1 MTSISNPSM
10 MNRLTS
16 KTIGKTRKSRENFSS
31 CLFYGTRNGQ
41 KLVHTHRVLLG
52 CRTHSPHT
60 HTVGYV
66 SLSSLSLS
74 PSHVCVYSVRFNG
87 NRTGTRFTTQ
97 KLFLLLLFLELLF
110 LLLLFFSCC
119 CCPSF
124 SGEVVFYFRGL
135 IIVAGM
141 RDRWELLS
149 LTLRQKAVSG
159 GCHATFVCTRTQQ
172 SS

>member
-1 MTSISNPSM
+1 MALETAKN
-10 MNRLTS
+10 LYTH
-16 KTIGKTRKSRENFSS
+16 TES
-31 CLFYGTRNGQ
+31 CWVAGPTA
-41 KLVHTHRVLLG
+41 
-52 CRTHSPHT
+52 HT
-60 HTVGYV
+60 HTQ
-66 SLSSLSLS
+66 SAMCHFPLSLS

-97 KLFLLLLFLELLF
+97 KLFLLLLFLELF
-110 LLLLFFSCC
+110 LLLFFSCCCC

>member
-60 HTVGYV
+60 HSRLCVTF
-66 SLSSLSLS
+66 LSLSLPLMCVCILCVS
-74 PSHVCVYSVRFNG
+74 MATGQGPVSQHKSCFFFFFFWSCFFFFFLVVVVVVVPPSRGRLYSIFAA
-87 NRTGTRFTTQ
+87 
-97 KLFLLLLFLELLF
+97 L
-110 LLLLFFSCC
+110 
-119 CCPSF
+119 
-124 SGEVVFYFRGL
+124 
-135 IIVAGM
+135 
-141 RDRWELLS
+141 
-149 LTLRQKAVSG
+149 
-159 GCHATFVCTRTQQ
+159 
-172 SS
+172 

>member
-1 MTSISNPSM
+1 MALETAKNLYTHTQSPAG
-10 MNRLTS
+10 LPDPQPT
-16 KTIGKTRKSRENFSS
+16 
-31 CLFYGTRNGQ
+31 
-41 KLVHTHRVLLG
+41 HTHSRLCVTFL
-52 CRTHSPHT
+52 
-60 HTVGYV
+60 
-66 SLSSLSLS
+66 SLSL
-74 PSHVCVYSVRFNG
+74 PLMCVYSVRFNG

-97 KLFLLLLFLELLF
+97 KLFLLLLFLELF
-110 LLLLFFSCC
+110 LLLFFSCC